1 MHPSKRKGDNFEREV
16 KEFHRQLGVPCERTY
31 LASQAGRNDPGDL
44 KIGEQIR
51 GECKARKSGSG
62 FAVLERWMGDNDILF
77 LRRDRKEMLVC
88 MNADLYGTMMRL
100 WKGDPIGENS
110 GVHSTE
116 G

>member
-31 LASQAGRNDPGDL
+31 LASQEGRNDPGDL
-44 KIGEQIR
+44 KIGEEIK

-62 FAVLERWMGDNDILF
+62 FTVLERWMGDNDILF

-88 MNADLYGTMMRL
+88 MNADLYSKMISL
-100 WKGDPIGENS
+100 WKGNLSGEDS
-110 GVHSTE
+110 GVHQNE